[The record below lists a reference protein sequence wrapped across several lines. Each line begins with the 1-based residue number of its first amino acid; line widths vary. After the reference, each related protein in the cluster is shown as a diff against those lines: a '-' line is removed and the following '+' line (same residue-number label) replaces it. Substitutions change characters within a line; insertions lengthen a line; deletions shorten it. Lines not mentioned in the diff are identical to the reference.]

1 MKKLLSLLVLIA
13 VAPFVLKAEVQQTME
28 QQMEKALTFKGVE
41 QMIETPLFDE
51 TAPFVAS
58 DHLNFSKN
66 VQDTTLLFY
75 VLSPLTEYS
84 ATSNQITYEPIS
96 QTVSVL
102 RAMNARYAEGAS
114 GFLTV
119 LSSND
124 FGDTWSSRVLL
135 EDNESTFPLWST
147 LTTFNRNNT
156 TDPNELEHIA
166 IYRTQTFNSSTSTY
180 PLNDGVIINMSNP
193 DYNEVFPVS
202 DPEDNNDQGGYSFT
216 VGRVSSYQSAN
227 DGFAYMSG
235 YGMPANDIEFQA
247 GPAYFASFSLEDED
261 IDASLMLP
269 NYTENEITY
278 WGDSKGS
285 LTVSGNFLD
294 TDEDGNI
301 YLFTLNHHQPNHPQ
315 NGQDPK
321 DRTRTPAFMKSS
333 DGGQTWTN
341 WITFPTTR
349 IIDFLEANGQDK
361 SEGYYA
367 FGGSLPYENFGFAV
381 TGEDKFTVILPIQIV
396 TSSESVKI
404 VLTDLSYD
412 SGTWLDPVIVH
423 ELPRSFRI
431 PSFLKSDD
439 VTPTDSIDY
448 GFGNNLE
455 LQLAKVVDSD
465 DLVLKFVQ
473 ATHMVSLGKTYNIK
487 YYDGQQAQYEEIDSL
502 ENIGIYGTAKING
515 TWSGKI
521 IPIVDEDYRN
531 ERHSFIPAVV
541 PSLERVPMTYGLA
554 LGSVESYYRYG
565 YTEGMFDLCPR
576 WYHYTVYG
584 NFNFKEKVE
593 SAVEDNLTEADVNMN
608 VYPNPATADAYIEYN
623 AGNQNVRMEIYDV
636 MGNKVMTVV
645 PEQVQTAGLRTASIN
660 VSELSNGTYYVH
672 LTVGNETFTK
682 TLNVVR

>member
-1 MKKLLSLLVLIA
+1 MKKLLSLLVLFA
-13 VAPFVLKAEVQQTME
+13 VSPYVLNAEIHEKME
-28 QQMEKALTFKGVE
+28 DQERKALTFKGVE
-41 QMIETPLFDE
+41 QVAETPLFE
-51 TAPFVAS
+51 GTTPFVAS
-58 DHLNFSKN
+58 DHLNFNKN
-66 VQDTTLLFY
+66 MQKDTSLFY

-84 ATSNQITYEPIS
+84 ATTNQITYEPIS

-102 RAMNARYAEGAS
+102 RAMNARYSEGAS
-114 GFLTV
+114 GFLSI

-124 FGDTWSSRVLL
+124 FGDTWSTRNLM
-135 EDNESTFPLWST
+135 EDNETTFPLWST

-156 TDPNELEHIA
+156 TDPTQLEHIA

-216 VGRVSSYQSAN
+216 VGRVVSYQSTE
-227 DGFAYMSG
+227 DGYAYMSG

-269 NYTENEITY
+269 NFTENDITY
-278 WGDSKGS
+278 WADSKGS
-285 LTVSGNFLD
+285 LTVSGDFMD
-294 TDEDGNI
+294 TDENGNI
-301 YLFTLNHHQPNHPQ
+301 YLFTLNHLSPNHPQ

-349 IIDFLEANGQDK
+349 VIDFLEANGQDK

-381 TGEDKFTVILPIQIV
+381 TGEDKFTVILPIQII

-412 SGTWLDPVIVH
+412 SGTWLDPVIIH

-473 ATHMVSLGKTYNIK
+473 ATHMVSLDSSYYIK

-515 TWSGKI
+515 EWSGKI
-521 IPIVDEDYRN
+521 IPIADEDYRN

-541 PSLERVPMTYGLA
+541 PSLEIVPMTYGLA
-554 LGSVESYYRYG
+554 TGSITTYYRYG
-565 YTEGMFDLCPR
+565 YTPGMFDLCPY
-576 WYHYTVYG
+576 WYHYTIYG
-584 NFNFKEKVE
+584 NYNFKDTVV
-593 SAVEDNLTEADVNMN
+593 SVEDKVTEADVNMK
-608 VYPNPATADAYIEYN
+608 VYPNPATTEAYVEYN
-623 AGNQNVRMEIYDV
+623 AVNQNVRMEIYDV
-636 MGNKVMTVV
+636 MGNKVMAVV
-645 PEQVQTAGLRTASIN
+645 PEQIQAAGLRTASIDVTN
-660 VSELSNGTYYVH
+660 LSNGTYYIH